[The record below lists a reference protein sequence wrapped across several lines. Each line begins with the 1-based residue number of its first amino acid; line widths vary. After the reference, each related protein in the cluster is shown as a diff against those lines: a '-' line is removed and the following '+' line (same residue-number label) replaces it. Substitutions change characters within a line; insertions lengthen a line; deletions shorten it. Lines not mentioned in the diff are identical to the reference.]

1 MNGLLKIVLVGVSSY
16 LAGAI
21 PWSFIMGKLLRGID
35 LREHGSGNLGAA
47 NTFRVLGTKAA
58 VPVLILDIGKGFA
71 AVYFISRLGGD
82 SVTYELLAALAVVLG
97 HNYSIFVGFSGGKGI
112 GTTSGAFLGLAPHAV
127 GICFA
132 LWLIVLLFSRIVSV
146 ASLAATI
153 ALPPA
158 ILFSNRAF
166 GADSHYSILA
176 LSTAIVVLV
185 IYKHRSNIRRL
196 REGTEKRI
204 F

>member
-1 MNGLLKIVLVGVSSY
+1 MDGLLKILLVGIPSY
-16 LAGAI
+16 LTGAV
-21 PWSFIMGKLLRGID
+21 PWSFIVGKLLRGID

-58 VPVLILDIGKGFA
+58 VPVLILDIGKGFV
-71 AVYFISRLGGD
+71 AVQFISHLGGD
-82 SVTYELLAALAVVLG
+82 SVVYALLAALAVVLG
-97 HNYSIFVGFSGGKGI
+97 HNYSLFVGFSGGKGI

-132 LWLIVLLFSRIVSV
+132 LWLIVLLVSRIVSV
-146 ASLAATI
+146 ASLIATL

-158 ILFSNRAF
+158 ILFSKQVF
-166 GADSHYSILA
+166 DADTHYSVLA
-176 LSTAIVVLV
+176 LSIAIVVLV

-196 REGTEKRI
+196 REGAEKRI